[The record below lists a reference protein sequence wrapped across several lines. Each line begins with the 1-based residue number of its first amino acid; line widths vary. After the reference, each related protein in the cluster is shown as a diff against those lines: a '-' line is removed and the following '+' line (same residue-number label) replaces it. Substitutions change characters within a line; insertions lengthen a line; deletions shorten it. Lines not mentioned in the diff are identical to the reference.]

1 MTLYVTG
8 FYHGVCLLVEAE
20 YTFQMR
26 KEYIPLMVQKRYRPD
41 GWLGMILGAKLYF
54 DFSGKYPFEKPWNGL
69 MKELKGMGRLSVLEN
84 NALGQYM
91 STGVNVYRCTCLQ
104 VYMNMSVS
112 LLGVKRWK
120 WLSVLYW
127 RFVLFSFWCE
137 IISQPVRNSVM
148 FNLIVTLLL
157 WQQLCS
163 STSQSK
169 RLLHFTSCMYYS
181 FRQDKS
187 VRLVFFWCR
196 IQ

>member
-127 RFVLFSFWCE
+127 RFFLFSFWCE

-169 RLLHFTSCMYYS
+169 RLLHFT
-181 FRQDKS
+181 
-187 VRLVFFWCR
+187 
-196 IQ
+196 

>member
-84 NALGQYM
+84 NALGQYV

-104 VYMNMSVS
+104 V
-112 LLGVKRWK
+112 
-120 WLSVLYW
+120 
-127 RFVLFSFWCE
+127 
-137 IISQPVRNSVM
+137 
-148 FNLIVTLLL
+148 
-157 WQQLCS
+157 
-163 STSQSK
+163 
-169 RLLHFTSCMYYS
+169 
-181 FRQDKS
+181 
-187 VRLVFFWCR
+187 
-196 IQ
+196 

>member
-91 STGVNVYRCTCLQ
+91 STGVHVYRCKCLQ

-127 RFVLFSFWCE
+127 RFILFSFWCE

-148 FNLIVTLLL
+148 FNLIVTLL
-157 WQQLCS
+157 
-163 STSQSK
+163 
-169 RLLHFTSCMYYS
+169 
-181 FRQDKS
+181 
-187 VRLVFFWCR
+187 
-196 IQ
+196 

>member
-1 MTLYVTG
+1 MIKLHFIALNMQYIKGISGPMSHDMSIHHAWWHFTWL
-8 FYHGVCLLVEAE
+8 VCLLVEAE

-127 RFVLFSFWCE
+127 RFFLFSFWCE

-148 FNLIVTLLL
+148 FNLIVTLL
-157 WQQLCS
+157 
-163 STSQSK
+163 
-169 RLLHFTSCMYYS
+169 
-181 FRQDKS
+181 
-187 VRLVFFWCR
+187 
-196 IQ
+196 